1 MSLAEISSYLN
12 DVSMDNLKAGCIID
26 MGSLLGCGSFC
37 KTYTAW
43 ICYVV
48 VVVVVVFLLYVCVLY
63 VVFRAPLKITATY

>member
-12 DVSMDNLKAGCIID
+12 DVSMDNLKAGCIIH

-43 ICYVV
+43 ICYGD
-48 VVVVVVFLLYVCVLY
+48 LLGYPISDCLY
-63 VVFRAPLKITATY
+63 AD